1 MPSRPATPTTPDLT
15 SYDLLA
21 PQLSGGKDS
30 AVMMAVFMEAARAA
44 GVEDRVISYHSS
56 LGVLEWPPVVFDG
69 VRYPGVSELAALQSA
84 AFGVPADRHVEVTRT
99 LPGPG
104 GTRMPHSL
112 LTEIAAYG
120 RFPRTGS
127 PYCRKAAKEGVVSS
141 AWTPMVSRRSRELG
155 RPLRI
160 LKVLGLR
167 SDEGADRKKRPAFRT
182 VQANSARIVDEW
194 LPVKDR
200 TTEAVQEWHADAP
213 VPSCW
218 TYDSVPGAGDWLGSS
233 RHVDRTTG
241 RDTRVSST
249 VRRAASVGSHATRME
264 GCAWH
269 YRTMWSA
276 MSKRSGCHGGAE
288 WLRRAA
294 SCRTR
299 YRTPTASRSNR
310 CAGTCVTSSPKAVV
324 SEASGATPTTCCG
337 GGGGCGSSTSSG
349 TR

>member
-30 AVMMAVFMEAARAA
+30 AVMMAVFMGAARAA

-99 LPGPG
+99 LPGPD

-120 RFPRTGS
+120 RFPRSGS

-194 LPVKDR
+194 LPVKDW

-213 VPSCW
+213 VLSCW

-233 RHVDRTTG
+233 R
-241 RDTRVSST
+241 
-249 VRRAASVGSHATRME
+249 
-264 GCAWH
+264 C
-269 YRTMWSA
+269 
-276 MSKRSGCHGGAE
+276 
-288 WLRRAA
+288 
-294 SCRTR
+294 SCSLCVF
-299 YRTPTASRSNR
+299 ASRR
-310 CAGTCVTSSPKAVV
+310 DLLLAVV
-324 SEASGATPTTCCG
+324 GAALSGLYAEVEQARGDCFRPDWRITDLIRHAAHGAAPDPGIVCPDDGPEFTALQDQVRQALTHEPRKKPELARRPGRALCN
-337 GGGGCGSSTSSG
+337 GCTEPH
-349 TR
+349 